1 MGGIIKN
8 RKEALMFIKNFFRRD
23 KVLVFESYDYKE
35 VQSIKRMVKN
45 VGLYISSGYYESGPQ
60 RMG

>member
-1 MGGIIKN
+1 
-8 RKEALMFIKNFFRRD
+8 MFIKNFFRRD
-23 KVLVFESYDYKE
+23 KVLVYESYDYKE